1 MADLTG
7 TTPAD
12 TYKSLLQIGDATN
25 GVDATAKYI
34 EDGEGTDSA
43 LAISTDKVGIG
54 TDSPDEML
62 QLEDGN
68 IRLKRTDAL
77 NSQIHFA
84 NNTADM
90 WSLTGD
96 GDNDFVIERRV
107 KSTGA
112 FINKVLTMEPA
123 STEAM
128 RIDSDGNVGIGT
140 ESPTA
145 PLEVSSTTGGVIM
158 PRMTTTQRNAIAS
171 PTNGE
176 MVYDT
181 DLNKFYGYANGA
193 WTALH

>member
-34 EDGEGTDSA
+34 EDGEGTNSA
-43 LAISTDKVGIG
+43 LAISTTEVGIG
-54 TDSPDEML
+54 TDDPSTTLHAKKGDSSVKFL
-62 QLEDGN
+62 QDDKAAITLEAGSLADFHISHDGTTN
-68 IRLKRTDAL
+68 KMYVSHGAVVGNAKLLTI
-77 NSQIHFA
+77 NA
-84 NNTADM
+84 N
-90 WSLTGD
+90 
-96 GDNDFVIERRV
+96 
-107 KSTGA
+107 
-112 FINKVLTMEPA
+112 
-123 STEAM
+123 
-128 RIDSDGNVGIGT
+128 DGNVGIGT
-140 ESPTA
+140 TSPSA
-145 PLEVSSTTGGVIM
+145 PLEVSSTTGGVVM

-181 DLNKFYGYANGA
+181 DLNKFYGYANSA